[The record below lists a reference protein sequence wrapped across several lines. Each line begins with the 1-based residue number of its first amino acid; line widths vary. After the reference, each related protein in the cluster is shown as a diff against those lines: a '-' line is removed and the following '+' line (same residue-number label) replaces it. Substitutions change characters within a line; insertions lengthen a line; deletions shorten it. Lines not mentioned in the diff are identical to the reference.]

1 MKKAILGLLVMGA
14 CFSANAAV
22 VVIGN
27 PQGVDSLSADAV
39 KQLYLGK
46 GQQLPNGA
54 KAELFEL
61 AEGSAER
68 VEFHGKTTGR
78 SDAQLQSNWSRLV
91 FTGKATAPVVVADSA
106 AMIAAIKAN
115 PNAIG
120 YIDEAAVTGDVKVL
134 VKP

>member
-1 MKKAILGLLVMGA
+1 MKKSLLGLLVMSA
-14 CFSANAAV
+14 CMSANAAV

-27 PQGVDSLSADAV
+27 AQGVDSLSADAV

-54 KAELFEL
+54 KAELLEL
-61 AEGSAER
+61 PEGSGER

-91 FTGKATAPVVVADSA
+91 FTGKATAPVVMADSA
-106 AMIAAIKAN
+106 AMINAVKSS

-120 YIDEAAVTGDVKVL
+120 YIDEAALTGDVKVL
-134 VKP
+134 LKP